1 MMPDGA
7 IGDVSGLQRS
17 VLTRESSAA
26 IVATD
31 EGRFGSATACER
43 RQAGVNEGSHWPAV
57 LRVLAPGDSAFNA
70 GI

>member
-1 MMPDGA
+1 
-7 IGDVSGLQRS
+7 

-26 IVATD
+26 MVATD
-31 EGRFGSATACER
+31 EGRLGSATAWGR
-43 RQAGVNEGSHWPAV
+43 RQAGVNEGRVRAAV